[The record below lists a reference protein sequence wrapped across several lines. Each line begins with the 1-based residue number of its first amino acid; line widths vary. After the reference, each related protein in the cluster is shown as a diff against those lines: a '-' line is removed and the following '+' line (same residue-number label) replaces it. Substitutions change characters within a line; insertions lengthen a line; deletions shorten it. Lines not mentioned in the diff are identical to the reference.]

1 MNERGASLGRN
12 TGACIFSTK
21 TVHEH
26 IGGFDTRIKLCE
38 DCDYVNRASKTFRFR
53 MLAVKFR
60 FNARRL
66 EQDGLFKM
74 GALYLRA
81 NVRRLIFGELL
92 NDEIKYPFAHYR
104 EKQ

>member
-1 MNERGASLGRN
+1 
-12 TGACIFSTK
+12 
-21 TVHEH
+21 
-26 IGGFDTRIKLCE
+26 
-38 DCDYVNRASKTFRFR
+38 

-81 NVRRLIFGELL
+81 NVMRFFFGELL
-92 NDEIKYPFAHYR
+92 NDEIKYPFVHYR